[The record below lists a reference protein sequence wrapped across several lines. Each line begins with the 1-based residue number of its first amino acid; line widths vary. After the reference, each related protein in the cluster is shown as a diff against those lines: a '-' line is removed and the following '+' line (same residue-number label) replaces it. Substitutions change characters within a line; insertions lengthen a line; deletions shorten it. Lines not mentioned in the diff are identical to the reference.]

1 MIDVLESQDQ
11 QNQAIVIEDS
21 IKFCY
26 QMIRD
31 ATWEKNISKIVFYT
45 EMLGKYTDADLRNK
59 YPA

>member
-1 MIDVLESQDQ
+1 MLDISEIQDTQ
-11 QNQAIVIEDS
+11 KKSIVIEDT

-45 EMLGKYTDADLRNK
+45 EMLGKYTDEKLRSD
-59 YPA
+59 YPI